1 MAGVM
6 DEVNQRTRL
15 AGHNR
20 LELLLF
26 RLGSRQRFGIN
37 VFKIQEVI
45 KCPPLTHVPGSHPV
59 VRGIAHMRGKTI
71 TVMDLGLAIGGP
83 ALKDYAGCFIIITEY
98 NRSIQGFLV
107 GSVDRIVN
115 MKWETILPPPK
126 GAGNNSYMTAVTHV
140 DNDLVEIIDVEKVL
154 AEVNGT
160 VTEVSDAVL
169 QHGGEE
175 AAERRTHQH
184 ILVVDDSSVARK
196 QIVRTLEQLGVTCT
210 VACDGRQA
218 LTLLQQL
225 AEDESTPM
233 TERFAMIISDV
244 EMPEMDGY
252 TLTTEIRKDPRLKD
266 LYVML
271 HTSLSG
277 VFNAALVQKVGANT
291 FLPKFH
297 ADDLAQNVIKHLELV
312 AARQAA

>member
-6 DEVNQRTRL
+6 DGVNQRTRL
-15 AGHNR
+15 VGHNR

-45 KCPPLTHVPGSHPV
+45 KCPPLTHVPRSHPV

-83 ALKDYAGCFIIITEY
+83 ALKDYAGSFIIITEY

-115 MKWETILPPPK
+115 MKWETILPPPN
-126 GAGNNSYMTAVTHV
+126 GTGNNSYMTAVTHV

-169 QHGGEE
+169 QQGGEE

-218 LTLLQQL
+218 LTLLQKL
-225 AEDESTPM
+225 AEEEIPLTD
-233 TERFAMIISDV
+233 RFAMVISDV

-252 TLTTEIRKDPRLKD
+252 TLTTEIRKDPRMKD

-277 VFNAALVQKVGANT
+277 VFNAALVQKVGADT

-297 ADDLAQNVIKHLELV
+297 ADDLAQNVIKRLEQV
-312 AARQAA
+312 SAQHAA

>member
-6 DEVNQRTRL
+6 DGVDQRTRL
-15 AGHNR
+15 VGHNR

-26 RLGSRQRFGIN
+26 RLGSQQRFGIN

-45 KCPPLTHVPGSHPV
+45 KCPPLTHVPRSHPV

-71 TVMDLGLAIGGP
+71 TVMDLGQAIGCP
-83 ALKDYAGCFIIITEY
+83 PLADYAGCYIIITEY
-98 NRSIQGFLV
+98 NRSVQGFLV
-107 GSVDRIVN
+107 SSVDRIIN
-115 MKWETILPPPK
+115 MKWEAILPPPK
-126 GAGNNSYMTAVTHV
+126 GSGNNSYMTAVTHV

-160 VTEVSDAVL
+160 VTEVTDAVL
-169 QHGGEE
+169 RGGSAA
-175 AAERRTHQH
+175 AAEQRTHQH

-196 QIVRTLEQLGVTCT
+196 QIVRTLEQLGIECT

-218 LTLLQQL
+218 LELLQGL
-225 AEDESTPM
+225 AKQETPV

-277 VFNAALVQKVGANT
+277 VFNAAMVQKVGADR
-291 FLPKFH
+291 FLPKFN
-297 ADDLAQNVIKHLELV
+297 ADDLAKTVIECLEQR
-312 AARQAA
+312 APAQAA